1 MMTKMA
7 QVMATQ
13 LETGIMAKL
22 NEISDKLDNP
32 KEGLIGRTNTLE
44 VTSKTMFNT
53 LYTKQTGLLVRVN
66 QFEETLNTGPNAVTT
81 VLKKHSTIVNTVPP
95 LETTVTNLHV
105 AVNNPSTGL
114 SKHMLTVEEAFS
126 SPEKSSSVLCRKLAT
141 IEKSLWDGQQPG
153 IALVDDEEIRENKR
167 KIDELQDR
175 VMLTADIVNG
185 VARKMDS
192 LKRQVL
198 INQAKISSNDLIIGG
213 IRVEIEEGEE
223 EEDVKAATI
232 KFLENKLS
240 LKINPQE
247 LIEVSRGKFTTERV
261 IRKKKVTIP
270 PVMFVHTTESVRKL
284 ILRNTWKLKKLKDDI
299 DFYGYYVKQS
309 IPEEWRALRAK
320 YQADY
325 DEVKER
331 NLAKGAGE
339 PKEQCYFSQDKFYKH
354 GEVIEECI
362 KPPTPREMINMSA
375 EIRQKVND
383 IPIICSQM
391 LSEKYSTF
399 RSYAV
404 NVTTVEEV
412 KLAYMQIKK
421 TESTG
426 GPYHDGIPFQTR
438 NRYSTRVS
446 K

>member
-1 MMTKMA
+1 M
-7 QVMATQ
+7 
-13 LETGIMAKL
+13 
-22 NEISDKLDNP
+22 
-32 KEGLIGRTNTLE
+32 
-44 VTSKTMFNT
+44 
-53 LYTKQTGLLVRVN
+53 
-66 QFEETLNTGPNAVTT
+66 
-81 VLKKHSTIVNTVPP
+81 
-95 LETTVTNLHV
+95 
-105 AVNNPSTGL
+105 
-114 SKHMLTVEEAFS
+114 
-126 SPEKSSSVLCRKLAT
+126 CRKLAT
-141 IEKSLWDGQQPG
+141 IEKSLPDGQQPG
-153 IALVDDEEIRENKR
+153 IALVDDEEIRENKC
-167 KIDELQDR
+167 KIDELQES

-185 VARKMDS
+185 VVWKMDS

-247 LIEVSRGKFTTERV
+247 LIEVSQGKFTTERV

-270 PVMFVHTTESVRKL
+270 PVMFVHTTESMLKL

-299 DFYGYYVKQS
+299 VFYGYYVKQS
-309 IPEEWRALRAK
+309 IPEEWHALRAK

-325 DEVKER
+325 DKVKER
-331 NLAKGAGE
+331 NLAKVAGE
-339 PKEQCYFSQDKFYKH
+339 PMEQCYFSQDKFYKH

-362 KPPTPREMINMSA
+362 QPPTPREMINMSA

-421 TESTG
+421 TESMADHIMMAYRFKRETDIQQGSVSNGEHFGDLELLKVLVNHNYVDVVVFCAWHYG
-426 GPYHDGIPFQTR
+426 GILLGR
-438 NRYSTRVS
+438 NRLVNIKTTTEEVLLILNPMTFIPPKEQRVTSKGCGVCTLHRRHGNGGFRGRSTGHHVGRGGGDRGGGAS
-446 K
+446 YQ